1 MEANSGKTVPGIY
14 FQLYRG
20 NRDSYRRTTHVSRL
34 QLPAVEIVAPNL
46 PKQHQHHH
54 HGPRRWIVF
63 FSLFEN
69 KCAGREKWRGWIF
82 FLNISREVKVPAGH
96 SKQHVHTINRWH
108 TAVPT
113 YTVHPQP
120 PTINMPVGHRPKK
133 RYAFSAKGK
142 FGPLARDDVM
152 NVERAEHVACQAD
165 PESLTQPK
173 TAS

>member
-69 KCAGREKWRGWIF
+69 KCAGRDKWRGWIF

-96 SKQHVHTINRWH
+96 SKQHVHTINRLH
-108 TAVPT
+108 TQLYRRTPYTHNHPRLTCLSGIDQRRGTPSVPKG
-113 YTVHPQP
+113 
-120 PTINMPVGHRPKK
+120 N
-133 RYAFSAKGK
+133 SARS
-142 FGPLARDDVM
+142 LVM
-152 NVERAEHVACQAD
+152 T
-165 PESLTQPK
+165 S
-173 TAS
+173 